1 MVVLLA
7 VLTIVEI
14 VILIG
19 VLAIYLLKIKD
30 SLKVSVGYLA
40 KTTFGV
46 RAIES
51 QCRSIGPNV
60 IKVNAQLDQVAA
72 GLRVLSDLGE
82 QASA

>member
-1 MVVLLA
+1 MVILLVILTIIEILIFVGILA
-7 VLTIVEI
+7 V
-14 VILIG
+14 
-19 VLAIYLLKIKD
+19 YLLKIKY
-30 SLKVSVGYLA
+30 SLTTSVGYLA

-60 IKVNAQLDQVAA
+60 IKVNAQLDQVAT
-72 GLRVLSDLGE
+72 GLRELTDLAE